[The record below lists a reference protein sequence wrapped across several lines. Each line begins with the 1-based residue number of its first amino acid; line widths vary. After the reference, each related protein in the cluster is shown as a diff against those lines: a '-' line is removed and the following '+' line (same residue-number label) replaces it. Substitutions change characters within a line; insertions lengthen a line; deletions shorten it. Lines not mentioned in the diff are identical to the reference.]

1 MALRINSNVAAISTR
16 NTMSANNAD
25 LGTRIKRLA
34 SGMQINTSAD
44 DASGLTISEGFRAQ
58 ITGMT
63 MGVRNAEMGSNL
75 VQVAEGS
82 LNEVSSILIRMRELA
97 VQSSSSTVNDQNRE
111 SIDAEINELRQE
123 IDRIALSTTYNDQVL
138 LTGFGN
144 TLDSATSTAVS
155 DAAETGVS
163 DVTVSG
169 VPAGTY
175 TISDNA
181 DGMISIG
188 NGVVSQTVNLNTI
201 LDVNKVAEGTTA
213 SLNFDRIGINITIAG
228 NGVDDVDGDYTSGD
242 LDGKTIV
249 VTEAVGGSFQVGA
262 DNVAEDRIEVS
273 IADMRASGNILNLD
287 AISLGTQAS
296 SQTAITQL
304 DQAIAHTAQTRGDL
318 GAIQNR
324 LQYTINFTGNSIENN
339 TNSESTLRDAD
350 MAAEV
355 TNFTRSQVL
364 SQSSTAMLAQANTTT
379 PQQVL
384 GLLAQ

>member
-82 LNEVSSILIRMRELA
+82 LNEVSNILIRMRELA
-97 VQSSSSTVNDQNRE
+97 VQSSTSTMNDQNRE
-111 SIDAEINELRQE
+111 SIDAEINQLRQE

-144 TLDSATSTAVS
+144 TLDSAMSTAVS

-213 SLNFDRIGINITIAG
+213 SLNFDRIGINISIAG

-249 VTEAVGGSFQVGA
+249 VTEAFGGSFQVGA

-273 IADMRASGNILNLD
+273 IADMRASGNLLNLG

-296 SQTAITQL
+296 SQTAITQI

-364 SQSSTAMLAQANTTT
+364 SQSSTAMLTQANTTT

>member
-1 MALRINSNVAAISTR
+1 
-16 NTMSANNAD
+16 MSANNAD

-82 LNEVSSILIRMRELA
+82 LNEVSNILIRMRELA
-97 VQSSSSTVNDQNRE
+97 VQSSTSTMNDQNRE
-111 SIDAEINELRQE
+111 SIDAEINQLRQE

-213 SLNFDRIGINITIAG
+213 SLNFDRIGINISIAG

-249 VTEAVGGSFQVGA
+249 VTEAFGGSFQVGA

-273 IADMRASGNILNLD
+273 IADMRASGNLLNLGT
-287 AISLGTQAS
+287 ISLGTQAS